1 MREEKKRGRKE
12 IEKHNTTKTTAVIY
26 SSRSARFILVLLSST
41 LLVVMFSE
49 TMLLPAIPEIMQ
61 DFKIPYSTAAWI
73 FSAYLIVAAVMT
85 PIAGKLSDI
94 YGSKKVLL
102 TLLVLY
108 IVGVIAGG
116 FSENISFL
124 LASRIIQ
131 GVGLAAVPVAFS
143 IIRDSFP
150 PEKLAMPVGVFS
162 SAASGGSIVG
172 LLLGASIIQN
182 FGWYATFFFIAPAA
196 VIVTFMI
203 ARLVPADSKPEH
215 LQLNGMDNNTSS
227 SKDAVTKDRKS
238 MIDIKGVIA
247 LSATITSFLIAL
259 TFIENSN
266 SLENSMEIAGISF
279 IISAVSLILFIFIE
293 KRTKTPLIELW
304 LLKQRILLPSYI
316 MMIVTGTIIFLV
328 YPTIVQ
334 LVRSPQPAGF
344 GGDAVYAA
352 YVQLPFMIVFLIF
365 SSSTSYII
373 SKLGK
378 VMPTV
383 LGGAISIAGAIGLL
397 MLHSTGLFVS
407 INLTIIAI
415 GLALTMTAIW
425 NLIVSSAPK
434 EFMGIST
441 GIGALLSFIGMAIGP
456 ALAGTYIHTFQMS
469 IEGTVGLFPSPESF
483 NMIFL
488 TAAMLSGVSLTFSLL
503 LKKRCQKI

>member
-1 MREEKKRGRKE
+1 M
-12 IEKHNTTKTTAVIY
+12 
-26 SSRSARFILVLLSST
+26 
-41 LLVVMFSE
+41 
-49 TMLLPAIPEIMQ
+49 
-61 DFKIPYSTAAWI
+61 
-73 FSAYLIVAAVMT
+73 VAA
-85 PIAGKLSDI
+85 I
-94 YGSKKVLL
+94 
-102 TLLVLY
+102 
-108 IVGVIAGG
+108 
-116 FSENISFL
+116 
-124 LASRIIQ
+124 
-131 GVGLAAVPVAFS
+131 PVAFS
-143 IIRDSFP
+143 IIRDSFH

-172 LLLGASIIQN
+172 LLVGASIIQN
-182 FGWYATFFFIAPAA
+182 FGWHVTFFFIAPAA

-203 ARLVPADSKPEH
+203 ARFVHNDSNPVH
-215 LQLNGMDNNTSS
+215 LQLNGKDNNNSR
-227 SKDAVTKDRKS
+227 SKDAITNKDRKS
-238 MIDIKGVIA
+238 MIDIKGAIA

-279 IISAVSLILFIFIE
+279 MTSGVSLVLFIVIE
-293 KRTKTPLIELW
+293 KRTKIPLIELW
-304 LLKQRILLPSYI
+304 LLKQMILLPSYI
-316 MMIVTGTIIFLV
+316 MMIITGTTIFLV

-365 SSSTSYII
+365 SSATSYII

-397 MLHSTGLFVS
+397 MFHSTGFSVS

-434 EFMGIST
+434 GFMGIST

-456 ALAGTYIHTFQMS
+456 ALAGTYMHTFHMS
-469 IEGTVGLFPSPESF
+469 IEGTTGLFPSPESF

-488 TAAMLSGVSLTFSLL
+488 TAAVLSAMSLTFSLL
-503 LKKRCQKI
+503 LKRRMSKNIKMIT